1 MANKLNGAVAVITG
15 ASSGIGR
22 ATALAFAANGT
33 IVVVAARRETA
44 LRDLVAEI
52 ERGGGK
58 ALAVPTD
65 VTDERAVQRLAE
77 RAVRQF
83 GKIDIWVNN
92 AGVILYGPLAE
103 TPMADYRRVMET
115 NFFGCVHGSRA
126 ALKVFKERGRGT
138 LINLSSVVTRMP
150 QPYASAYVASKH
162 AVHALGMCLRQELL
176 LAKAKDVH
184 VVNVLPAA
192 IDTPLFGH
200 AGNYTGRTP
209 KAPPPVY
216 DVDLV
221 AKAIVKAAKNPR
233 RDVYAGSA
241 GPLVN
246 LQMKFAPGMVEK
258 SAAMLVDKGGFE
270 NIPTSS
276 TSGNLFEPMIS
287 GAGTDGGEKASGSSA
302 VRRVAAAGAI
312 AVPAFAVARRLL
324 QSNAQEMKT
333 DTSPH

>member
-1 MANKLNGAVAVITG
+1 MGLKLKGAVAVITG

-22 ATALAFAANGT
+22 ATALAFAAKGSS
-33 IVVVAARRETA
+33 VVVAARREGA

-52 ERGGGK
+52 ERNGGR

-65 VTDERAVQRLAE
+65 VTDEMAVQQLAE
-77 RAVRQF
+77 RAVQQF

-92 AGVILYGPLAE
+92 AGVILYGPLNE

-126 ALKVFKERGRGT
+126 ALDVFKDQGTGT
-138 LINLSSVVTRMP
+138 LINLSSVVTRLP

-162 AVHALGMCLRQELL
+162 AVHTLGMCLRQELM
-176 LAKAKDVH
+176 LAKAKNIH

-192 IDTPLFGH
+192 IDTPLFQHG
-200 AGNYTGRTP
+200 GNYTGRTP

-216 DVDLV
+216 DVDVV
-221 AKAIVKAAKNPR
+221 AKAIIKAATNPG

-258 SAAMLVDKGGFE
+258 SAAQLVDKGGFE
-270 NIPTSS
+270 DTPTTS
-276 TSGNLFEPMIS
+276 TSGNLFKPMVAGS
-287 GAGTDGGEKASGSSA
+287 GTSGGWKPSGSSPVMRFA
-302 VRRVAAAGAI
+302 KAGAVV
-312 AVPAFAVARRLL
+312 VPAVALARRLL
-324 QSNAQEMKT
+324 QRTA
-333 DTSPH
+333 